1 MVAKSM
7 AFRLFLLFL
16 TALVVADASRVL
28 RGIRVLPSTRTIQ
41 SLTQPR
47 RQALTIEV
55 GDFFSFCW
63 KDKEIRKATRGF
75 HLLNRGD
82 CESGNTTGSILFC
95 YESCPDGLKG
105 LGPVRNQL
113 Q

>member
-1 MVAKSM
+1 MMNHNTLDDGK
-7 AFRLFLLFL
+7 LLRC
-16 TALVVADASRVL
+16 ASRVI
-28 RGIRVLPSTRTIQ
+28 REVRVLPPTRTVQ
-41 SLTQPR
+41 PLVQPR

-63 KDKEIRKATRGF
+63 KDKEIRKATRGL

-82 CESGNTTGSILFC
+82 CESGNSTGSILFC

-105 LGPVRNQL
+105 LGPVSSL
-113 Q
+113 TAGD